1 MKKKEIAIVTGGANG
16 IGLACALRLFADHL
30 SVCLVDKDQEAL
42 DASQKLFKQ
51 SPDQDVV
58 VKKVDITNVVEI
70 RQLLIALD
78 EYQVKVIVNCAGIL
92 SMTPLE
98 SFDYVQY
105 EKILSVNLT
114 GAVALTVESIPCMKP
129 LGGAII
135 NVVSNVVISAR
146 VGNTAYSASKS
157 ALLGITKVMALE
169 LAHLNIR
176 VNAISPGTTDT
187 KLLQTYDQHERRQLF
202 EGDLKKFRI
211 GIPLNKLAEVS
222 DHANAVAFLASDQ
235 ARHITGQNLVI
246 DGGQT
251 LA

>member
-1 MKKKEIAIVTGGANG
+1 MYE
-16 IGLACALRLFADHL
+16 ALRGRNNQR
-30 SVCLVDKDQEAL
+30 S
-42 DASQKLFKQ
+42 FKRG
-51 SPDQDVV
+51 
-58 VKKVDITNVVEI
+58 DI
-70 RQLLIALD
+70 RP
-78 EYQVKVIVNCAGIL
+78 G
-92 SMTPLE
+92 
-98 SFDYVQY
+98 
-105 EKILSVNLT
+105 
-114 GAVALTVESIPCMKP
+114 
-129 LGGAII
+129 
-135 NVVSNVVISAR
+135 
-146 VGNTAYSASKS
+146 GNTAYSASKS

>member
-1 MKKKEIAIVTGGANG
+1 M
-16 IGLACALRLFADHL
+16 
-30 SVCLVDKDQEAL
+30 
-42 DASQKLFKQ
+42 
-51 SPDQDVV
+51 
-58 VKKVDITNVVEI
+58 
-70 RQLLIALD
+70 
-78 EYQVKVIVNCAGIL
+78 NCAGIL

-114 GAVALTVESIPCMKP
+114 GALALTVESIPCMKP